1 MMVVALRNPTPPPA
15 KLSTFCSR
23 LPRRGPLL
31 FNHKTTVS
39 RVAANVSRLI
49 GELDGLSATLV
60 MDFSIFN

>member
-1 MMVVALRNPTPPPA
+1 MST
-15 KLSTFCSR
+15 TFCSR